1 MATGTR
7 VAGFASETAVVA
19 LSTAYAKMTC
29 NGVDEASSSATSVP
43 ERVVLGAV
51 ALQLG
56 TLAGGATTITWYVSE
71 DLAGD
76 HPITG
81 VVTSTIV
88 GQTAATGGVAES
100 INVPWVVTEV
110 AGTLYVWAK
119 TNAGTANCTKA
130 KISFRTP
137 G

>member
-7 VAGFASETAVVA
+7 VAGFASDTTTVA

-29 NGVDEASSSATSVP
+29 NGVDEDAATSVP
-43 ERVVLGAV
+43 ERAILGAV

-56 TLAGGATTITWYVSE
+56 TIAGGATTITWYVSE

>member
-1 MATGTR
+1 M
-7 VAGFASETAVVA
+7 A
-19 LSTAYAKMTC
+19 LSTTYARMVC
-29 NGVDEASSSATSVP
+29 NGVDEDAATSVP
-43 ERVVLGAV
+43 ERAILGAV

-56 TLAGGATTITWYVSE
+56 TIAGGATTITWYVSE

-110 AGTLYVWAK
+110 AGTLHVWAK

>member
-1 MATGTR
+1 MASGTR
-7 VAGFASETAVVA
+7 VAGYAVETATVA
-19 LSTAYAKMTC
+19 LSTTYARMTC
-29 NGVDEASSSATSVP
+29 NGADEAAAVNVP
-43 ERVVLGAV
+43 ERVVLGLV

-56 TLAGGATTITWYVSE
+56 TIAGGATTITWYVSE

-76 HPITG
+76 HPIAG
-81 VVTSTIV
+81 PVTSTIV

-100 INVPWVVTEV
+100 VDIPWVVTEV
-110 AGTLYVWAK
+110 AGSLYVWAK